1 MAAACCGI
9 ENNLGCL
16 ITPVRALFNRAEE
29 EFLGGIPD
37 FYFQLTLARSFDDR
51 LVHTGVHVGDDLE
64 TYLGAARQSRRENIP
79 VFDKPIEN
87 IVCVM
92 QGDEFF
98 STWVANKSIYRT
110 RMAIADGGTLT
121 VIAPGLTRFGEQ
133 PEVEEIIR
141 RHGYRG
147 TPHTMEQY
155 RKDPL
160 MQDFAHA
167 TAHLI
172 HSSSEGRFTIRYAPG
187 GVSRADIEQIGFD
200 YMPIDEAI
208 ARYKPYD
215 SRQGFHT
222 TDDGQEYYFIPTP
235 SAGLWA
241 TKEKLAGRKDSFE
254 NV

>member
-1 MAAACCGI
+1 
-9 ENNLGCL
+9 
-16 ITPVRALFNRAEE
+16 
-29 EFLGGIPD
+29 
-37 FYFQLTLARSFDDR
+37 
-51 LVHTGVHVGDDLE
+51 
-64 TYLGAARQSRRENIP
+64 
-79 VFDKPIEN
+79 
-87 IVCVM
+87 
-92 QGDEFF
+92 
-98 STWVANKSIYRT
+98 
-110 RMAIADGGTLT
+110 
-121 VIAPGLTRFGEQ
+121 
-133 PEVEEIIR
+133 
-141 RHGYRG
+141 
-147 TPHTMEQY
+147 
-155 RKDPL
+155 

-241 TKEKLAGRKDSFE
+241 AKEKLAGRKDSFE